1 MSENSKSQ
9 FLQGALMRNI
19 LGPAIKM
26 LVTIA
31 VVIQH
36 YEIPPINVRVNPWP

>member
-1 MSENSKSQ
+1 MSENSKIPL
-9 FLQGALMRNI
+9 LQGALMRNT
-19 LGPAIKM
+19 LGSAIKM